1 MTRTLQEI
9 LAGTIKQS
17 RVASG
22 MQQHELAALVG
33 LTRTSIS
40 NIELGKQALSV
51 ELFCKIAEHLK
62 KNPGE
67 MLNRSLQ
74 KASETDVS
82 IDDVEDPKIRQMIS
96 NVINQ

>member
-9 LAGTIKQS
+9 LASTIKQS
-17 RVASG
+17 RITSG

-51 ELFCKIAEHLK
+51 ELFCKIVEHLK
-62 KNPGE
+62 ENPGE

-74 KASETDVS
+74 KVSETDVS
-82 IDDVEDPKIRQMIS
+82 VDDVQDPKIRQMIS